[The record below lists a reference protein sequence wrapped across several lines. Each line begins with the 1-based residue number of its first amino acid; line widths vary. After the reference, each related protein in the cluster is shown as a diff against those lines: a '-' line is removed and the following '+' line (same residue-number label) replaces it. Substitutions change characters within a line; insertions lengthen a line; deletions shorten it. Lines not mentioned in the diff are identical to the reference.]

1 MNASIQVW
9 ESAQVEVLKLLKEG
23 RGELALE
30 LQEALDESLAMGG
43 VTTRL
48 MKVQTSI
55 LIGRAEA
62 TMEVAKQALL
72 SAALQE
78 HTPFIVVYKA

>member
-23 RGELALE
+23 RGELALV

-62 TMEVAKQALL
+62 TMEVAKKALL